1 MHCSLKQSHG
11 DSSGGF
17 FSSLWRRKKTAG
29 SDFDFGA
36 VGGGGGAPCHDRA
49 RRRTEQSYGGEVDRL
64 PMVLQLQ
71 QMVPTA
77 TMTPHQ
83 HQRRF
88 GQGEK

>member
-36 VGGGGGAPCHDRA
+36 VGGGAPCHDRT

-77 TMTPHQ
+77 ATTMTPHQ